1 MKQRAALLIGVHRT
15 GQLAPLRAVAP
26 GVASILAWAQAQPG
40 FRDGA
45 GEHRITALTDTD
57 APVTAQAIRS
67 AVKRF
72 VDMGTIEQLFVYF
85 AGHGV
90 NMRFSEYWL
99 LSGAPDDPNEAVNV
113 RSSADLARYCG
124 IPHVVFISDACRTA
138 ADSIQAQAVEGT
150 VIFPNP
156 GPNTEPG
163 CVDLFYASMVGK
175 PALEVRDPA
184 AAAKGFEAI
193 YTTALVRGLDG
204 SAPELI
210 DQADSDGRR
219 IRPWPLKHYLQR
231 EVPKLLEQ
239 RGVALTITQKPDAI
253 ITSEPQAWLA
263 ELPQPSVAAPFAPP
277 PPAPA
282 PAAPS
287 PGGTSPPAP
296 SPGAP
301 LPAPAAPQSAAAP
314 ASAPATRSALPRAA
328 RAGADERSLADIAQQ
343 ALKSALGGD
352 GAPAAPARARRS
364 ASPSTRLFDAMTERL
379 AATPPPHHFET
390 RCGFELHGV
399 SAAMAL
405 GAGTEVERIEND
417 RRLRVHCSAGAV
429 SVLIIFADGY
439 GALLPAIAG
448 YIGALTYDAADHELT
463 SVEYEPSN
471 NTPLY
476 QRVAS
481 SLPEVRN
488 LRRLAGAAAAHGSFR
503 LPPDVDPKQ
512 LLAKV
517 LGFGAIDPALSVYA
531 AHALHDAG
539 RLEPIVQMVEVQR
552 RELHVALFDVAMLAQ
567 RPRSQSVPLAP
578 DVYPPVPL
586 LAQGWGVLAG
596 FGVELPRSLGADKLG
611 RHVTDS
617 LWTLFDPTGVALLR
631 DALAKGEIR

>member
-15 GQLAPLRAVAP
+15 GQLQPLRAVAP
-26 GVASILAWAQAQPG
+26 GVASILGWAQAQPG
-40 FRDGA
+40 FRDGS
-45 GEHRITALTDTD
+45 GEPRVVALTD
-57 APVTAQAIRS
+57 ANGPVSAQSIRA

-72 VDMGTIEQLFVYF
+72 VDLGTVEQLFVYF

-156 GPNTEPG
+156 GPDTEPG

-184 AAAKGFEAI
+184 AAARGFEAI
-193 YTTALVRGLDG
+193 YTTALVRALDG

-210 DQADSDGRR
+210 EPANGDAAR

-231 EVPKLLEQ
+231 EVPRLLEQ

-263 ELPQPSVAAPFAPP
+263 ELPRAPLAVTPP
-277 PPAPA
+277 RALSAPA
-282 PAAPS
+282 PIAP
-287 PGGTSPPAP
+287 PVP
-296 SPGAP
+296 
-301 LPAPAAPQSAAAP
+301 AP
-314 ASAPATRSALPRAA
+314 ASAAAVPGAPRRAA
-328 RAGADERSLADIAQQ
+328 RDDDGISLADIAQQ
-343 ALKSALGGD
+343 ALEGMLGVSRAPTISA
-352 GAPAAPARARRS
+352 GARVRS
-364 ASPSTRLFDAMTERL
+364 RERSSPGAQLFDAVHVRL

-390 RCGFELHGV
+390 RCGFELHGT
-399 SAAMAL
+399 SAAMAVS
-405 GAGTEVERIEND
+405 AGTQVERIDND
-417 RRLRVHCSAGAV
+417 RRLRVHCSAPAV
-429 SVLIIFADGY
+429 SVLVVFADGY
-439 GALLPAIAG
+439 GALLPAIDG
-448 YIGALTYDAADHELT
+448 YIGALTYDVSEHELT

-481 SLPEVRN
+481 HLPEVRA
-488 LRRLAGAAAAHGSFR
+488 LRRIAGAAAALGSFR
-503 LPPDVDPKQ
+503 LPPDVDPAQ

-531 AHALHDAG
+531 AYALHDAG
-539 RLEPIVQMVEVQR
+539 RREPIVQMAEFQR
-552 RELHVALFDVAMLAQ
+552 RELHLALFDVAMLAR
-567 RPRSQSVPLAP
+567 RPAPQATPHAP
-578 DVYPPVPL
+578 DVFPAVPL
-586 LAQGWGVLAG
+586 LAQGWGLLDGFNIDLPQSLRAG
-596 FGVELPRSLGADKLG
+596 TLR

-617 LWTLFDPTGVALLR
+617 PWTLFDPPGVALVR
-631 DALAKGEIR
+631 DALATGEIQ